1 MGFTGDF
8 ALVEST
14 GEAILCLDFLMA
26 GRKVGEVGGLAEDDG
41 DLFGVFVCFLFLPL
55 LVVTLGMGGGVFSDW
70 SSISMW

>member
-41 DLFGVFVCFLFLPL
+41 DLVGV
-55 LVVTLGMGGGVFSDW
+55 
-70 SSISMW
+70 